1 MIILAELSEVFKDFP
16 IINFDT
22 KKQHLLNIV
31 SKRYPNNTKLHEMVR
46 KFQKSKTVVSPYEF
60 PLSDDFIDTINSTFD
75 EQDIEILIQRRLDDQ
90 YEELKKDYDYRINA
104 VSSQYNNFVRIWEVY
119 ENDLKL
125 ISKQIGDEIKTE
137 AINQLITKLKDE
149 LDLIE

>member
-1 MIILAELSEVFKDFP
+1 MAELSEVFKDFP

-60 PLSDDFIDTINSTFD
+60 PLSDDFI
-75 EQDIEILIQRRLDDQ
+75 
-90 YEELKKDYDYRINA
+90 
-104 VSSQYNNFVRIWEVY
+104 
-119 ENDLKL
+119 
-125 ISKQIGDEIKTE
+125 
-137 AINQLITKLKDE
+137 
-149 LDLIE
+149 